1 MSASNSRSRRGGR
14 NRELSGPGSHTKP
27 EGTRDKAAEYRR
39 KRRTIRL
46 GQVLMVLGVVVAVV
60 HMVGHLGAFGNE
72 PSGWQDLAVGYP
84 TAGLLFLG
92 GAIAAGQ

>member
-1 MSASNSRSRRGGR
+1 MNASTSRSRRGGR
-14 NRELSGPGSHTKP
+14 KSEHGGQGVHQKTANV
-27 EGTRDKAAEYRR
+27 RDKAAEYRR

-46 GQVLMVLGVVVAVV
+46 GQALMVLGALVAVV
-60 HMVGHLGAFGNE
+60 HLLGHLGVFGGE

-84 TAGLLFLG
+84 SAGALFLG